1 MARVTLNPI
10 LAWFLVCLVVV
21 SGCLPDP
28 VPTNAETFYK
38 RDMILEV
45 NGFKAIGHLTVP
57 QAAEYEFEVEARGDL
72 DLFVLS
78 SCHRVIALEEA
89 GGTIFNK
96 KKVKLK
102 YVPAPGIEDQA
113 CPVVLEG
120 YEVEKGRH
128 SWGWVQFQEKEAQLI
143 GKVRCNG
150 KESTFKG
157 VSSCQSQTGTIQE
170 ISFEHP
176 VLVDWEEGCSKP
188 HVIDDKNFRI
198 TLSKEVCIYGFLRK
212 GMKQESDQVHRL
224 TTLGFEKIMIRK
236 N

>member
-1 MARVTLNPI
+1 MKIKTIQLMI
-10 LAWFLVCLVVV
+10 FLALF
-21 SGCLPDP
+21 GCLPEPAKVSPD
-28 VPTNAETFYK
+28 VFYK

-45 NGFKAIGHLTVP
+45 NGFKGLGHLTVP
-57 QAAEYEFEVEARGDL
+57 QSTEYDFEVEARGDL

-96 KKVKLK
+96 KKVKLR
-102 YVPAPGIEDQA
+102 YVPAPGIEDHA

-120 YEVEKGRH
+120 YEVDKSRH
-128 SWGWVQFQEKEAQLI
+128 SWGWVQFQEKETQLLA
-143 GKVRCNG
+143 KVRCNG

-157 VSSCQSQTGTIQE
+157 VSSCQSQAGTIQE

-176 VLVDWEEGCSKP
+176 VLVDWGEGCSKP

-198 TLSKEVCIYGFLRK
+198 TLSPEICIYGFLRK
-212 GMKQESDQVHRL
+212 GMKPESDQVHRL